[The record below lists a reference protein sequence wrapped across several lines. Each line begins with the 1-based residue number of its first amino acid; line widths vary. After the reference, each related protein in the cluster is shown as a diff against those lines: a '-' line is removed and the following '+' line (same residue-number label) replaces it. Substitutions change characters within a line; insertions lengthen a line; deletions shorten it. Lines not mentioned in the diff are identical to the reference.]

1 MKTNTNNDEIK
12 FSLFLSPK
20 GIKETIPLKTIN
32 LNDLGQFILS
42 DEALR
47 VSLPVS
53 SCAED
58 EYPALKSKLPFI
70 TPNGVFSQRGQKFI
84 EEFNSIIL
92 PIDIDKID
100 FDKAEA
106 IRNYL
111 SRQPGCI
118 YSSVSPSRKGV
129 KALFL
134 LSNPLHW
141 DTFSDILKINK
152 ALIESEL
159 ALDCF
164 DVEIDAGQWNKGQ
177 CMYLGFDDNMF
188 FNANPSPINLPLQ
201 MPIIKHINDTIII
214 DAPLMGSYANKRIC
228 RYIETTINNTI
239 NDIVNAS
246 KGNRHQAIGKVMKV
260 KSILHY
266 APNLEAFAHDQL
278 MKACISIYPEQ
289 PYEGNRCFRDA
300 WEGAKDLN
308 NDTLNE
314 IINATK

>member
-1 MKTNTNNDEIK
+1 MKTNTTTGEIK

-20 GIKETIPLKTIN
+20 GIKETIPIKTIN
-32 LNDLGQFILS
+32 LDELGKFIISDDATRLS
-42 DEALR
+42 MPVYTCTPDE
-47 VSLPVS
+47 LPF
-53 SCAED
+53 
-58 EYPALKSKLPFI
+58 LKSKLPFI
-70 TPNGVFSQRGQKFI
+70 IPNGVFSKRGKEFI
-84 EEFNSIIL
+84 KEFNATIL
-92 PIDIDKID
+92 PIDIDKINH
-100 FDKAEA
+100 DKAGA

-118 YSSVSPSRKGV
+118 YVSISPSQKGV

-134 LSNPLHW
+134 LSKPLPW

-164 DVEIDAGQWNKGQ
+164 DVEIDAGQWNKAQ

-188 FNANPSPINLPLQ
+188 FNANPSPINLPLKL
-201 MPIIKHINDTIII
+201 PIIKHVNDTIMI
-214 DAPLMGSYANKRIC
+214 DTPPLGSYANKRIC

-239 NDIVNAS
+239 IDIINAS

-278 MKACISIYPEQ
+278 MKACISIYPEK
-289 PYEGNRCFRDA
+289 PYEGGRCFRDA
-300 WEGAKDLN
+300 WEGAKDIN

>member
-1 MKTNTNNDEIK
+1 MP
-12 FSLFLSPK
+12 FL
-20 GIKETIPLKTIN
+20 
-32 LNDLGQFILS
+32 
-42 DEALR
+42 
-47 VSLPVS
+47 
-53 SCAED
+53 
-58 EYPALKSKLPFI
+58 

-84 EEFNSIIL
+84 DEFNATIL
-92 PIDIDKID
+92 PIDIDKINH
-100 FDKAEA
+100 DKAEA

-118 YSSVSPSRKGV
+118 YVSISPSRKGV

-134 LSNPLHW
+134 LSNPLPW

-164 DVEIDAGQWNKGQ
+164 DVEIDTGQWNRAQ

-188 FNANPSPINLPLQ
+188 FNANPSPINIPLQ
-201 MPIIKHINDTIII
+201 MPIIKHVNDTIMI
-214 DAPLMGSYANKRIC
+214 DTPPMGSYANKRIC

-239 NDIVNAS
+239 IDIINAS

-266 APNLEAFAHDQL
+266 APNLAALAIPDVSRTVKLVKEVMYL
-278 MKACISIYPEQ
+278 K
-289 PYEGNRCFRDA
+289 
-300 WEGAKDLN
+300 K
-308 NDTLNE
+308 
-314 IINATK
+314 